1 MSSGGGTTTTVQN
14 NDPWKGA
21 QPYLRDIM
29 ANAGGLYGAT
39 APSMGMSPITQGAL
53 GLTAQRALDGSPLL
67 QTAQNTVQNF
77 AAGGNTNPYLD
88 QMAQKAASTTR
99 DYAMAPFT
107 AAGRTGSAAN
117 AQYVTDSI
125 GNVMNQMYGQQY
137 NADQNRT
144 LAAAQMSPAM
154 ANADYMDLQQLLG
167 VGQQYDQSPWS
178 LLGSYANPAGAFG
191 GMGSSAS
198 GSSTAPGQS
207 MAPQL
212 AAAGLM
218 ATADIWGPALMA
230 LI

>member
-1 MSSGGGTTTTVQN
+1 MSSGGGTTTTN
-14 NDPWKGA
+14 SSPWVGA
-21 QPYLRDIM
+21 QPYLTDIM
-29 ANAGGLYGAT
+29 SQAQGTYNAQ
-39 APSMGMSPITQGAL
+39 APYMGMSPITQQAL

-117 AQYVTDSI
+117 AQYVTDEI

-144 LAAAQMSPAM
+144 LAAAQMAPGL
-154 ANADYMDLQQLLG
+154 ANQDFMQLQQLLG
-167 VGQQYDQSPWS
+167 VGQTYDQAPWN
-178 LLGSYANPAGAFG
+178 LLNNYSGAVSGFG
-191 GMGSSAS
+191 GMGGTTTQKAPSQSIFPSLLGGAISAL
-198 GSSTAPGQS
+198 PF
-207 MAPQL
+207 L
-212 AAAGLM
+212 L
-218 ATADIWGPALMA
+218 
-230 LI
+230 